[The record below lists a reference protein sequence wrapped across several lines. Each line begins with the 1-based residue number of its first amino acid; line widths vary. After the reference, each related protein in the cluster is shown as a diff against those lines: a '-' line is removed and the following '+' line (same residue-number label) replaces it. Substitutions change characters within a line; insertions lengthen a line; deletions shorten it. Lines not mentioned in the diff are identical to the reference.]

1 MKIVGLVWSA
11 LLMTVLIGTMNIPMA
26 SATDEAILKELQKLK
41 ERIDQ
46 LEKKLTE
53 QEAKNEEQD
62 KEVTF
67 IKESSD
73 FQELVKI
80 KEAIGNLKFGV
91 GATGVVQ
98 GTINNDENYKRG
110 FDYPRDGDV
119 IDGSYSVD
127 IEIEAPIGEHGTAFL
142 HLEAGEGANVS
153 DELAG
158 LTGVNADALD
168 DDGDIEVAE
177 AWYEHS
183 FKDDKVILTVGKL
196 DPTVYF
202 DANEVANDETTQF
215 LADIFVNSIAVD
227 WPDDYTGGFRLTVS
241 PHPLIDINL
250 GVMEAD
256 GDFEDIFEDTFGIG
270 EFHLKPKLGDRQGNY
285 RFYGWINGGDHEK
298 WQTPGIWSGRTRIL
312 GIPVEDI
319 WWWRYQDRIQDN
331 ETGVGFGLSFDQ
343 EITDTINGFM
353 RFGFQSGDIY
363 EAKYSWSLGGQ
374 ISGASWDRP
383 EDMIGFAYG
392 QAILSSDY
400 RRFLKRFDIH
410 PGDEG
415 HFEAYYRYQLNDYLA
430 ISPDIQMINNI
441 AGSEETH
448 TVTVFGLRGQIDF

>member
-1 MKIVGLVWSA
+1 MRALRLIWIPLLITGLLGAV
-11 LLMTVLIGTMNIPMA
+11 NIPMA
-26 SATDEAILKELQKLK
+26 SATDEEILKELQKLK

-62 KEVTF
+62 KEVTS

-91 GATGVVQ
+91 GATGIIQ
-98 GTINNDENYKRG
+98 GTINNDENYKRTL
-110 FDYPRDGDV
+110 DYPRDGDV

-183 FKDDKVILTVGKL
+183 FKDDKVLLTMGKL

-215 LADIFVNSIAVD
+215 LADIFVNSIAID

-241 PHPLIDINL
+241 PHPLLDINL

-256 GDFEDIFEDTFGIG
+256 RAT
-270 EFHLKPKLGDRQGNY
+270 
-285 RFYGWINGGDHEK
+285 
-298 WQTPGIWSGRTRIL
+298 
-312 GIPVEDI
+312 
-319 WWWRYQDRIQDN
+319 
-331 ETGVGFGLSFDQ
+331 
-343 EITDTINGFM
+343 
-353 RFGFQSGDIY
+353 
-363 EAKYSWSLGGQ
+363 
-374 ISGASWDRP
+374 
-383 EDMIGFAYG
+383 
-392 QAILSSDY
+392 
-400 RRFLKRFDIH
+400 
-410 PGDEG
+410 
-415 HFEAYYRYQLNDYLA
+415 
-430 ISPDIQMINNI
+430 
-441 AGSEETH
+441 
-448 TVTVFGLRGQIDF
+448 TVFMAG